1 MEPQRSFASLIASSL
16 LGVLSVAGLV
26 TGAFLLFAA
35 WVIRLESTGHA
46 NEIGTGASVLVGGL
60 LIGFAGL
67 AAIAAREEWR
77 GAPRGRV
84 LGLVVG
90 LVAALAA
97 ATALLVG
104 HVGEST
110 PLLYIAIAIA
120 ATTIVALLAEAQPVP
135 TREHGAI

>member
-1 MEPQRSFASLIASSL
+1 MELRRSLSLIASSL

-26 TGAFLLFAA
+26 TGAFMLFGA
-35 WVIRLESTGHA
+35 WVIRLESTGHGH
-46 NEIGTGASVLVGGL
+46 EIGTGAAILVGGL

-77 GAPRGRV
+77 GAPHGRV
-84 LGLVVG
+84 LGLIVG

-104 HVGEST
+104 HVGESR
-110 PLLYIAIAIA
+110 PLLYVAIAIA
-120 ATTIVALLAEAQPVP
+120 ATAIVALLAEGPPVP
-135 TREHGAI
+135 TREHGAT